1 MLFISLH
8 RCDNLSFY
16 PYNKDMRAE
25 SIGEGQGMYLNVNV
39 AWETG
44 LVVDEINRENNTV
57 SDLGNNEYK
66 YACDK
71 LLFPMV

>member
-1 MLFISLH
+1 M
-8 RCDNLSFY
+8 
-16 PYNKDMRAE
+16 KAE
-25 SIGEGQGMYLNVNV
+25 SIGEGQGMYHNVNV

-44 LVVDEINRENNTV
+44 LVVDEINRDNNKV
-57 SDLGNNEYK
+57 SELGNNEYK